1 MSAAELTDLSIL
13 ELSKQLGDRTVSS
26 EEATRACLQ
35 RIEKLDPKVK
45 AFLLV
50 DAEGALA
57 AARASDERRR
67 SVGGASPLDG
77 VPVAL
82 KDIMLTEGVETTCGS
97 KILKGF
103 VPPYDAT
110 VVRLL
115 KQAGSPI
122 LGKLN
127 QDEFAMGSSTE
138 RSAFF
143 PTRNPWS
150 LDRAPGGSSGGSA
163 AAVAARLVFGS
174 LGTDTGGSIRQP
186 AALTG
191 TVGLKPTYG
200 RVSRY
205 GVIAFAS
212 SLDQV
217 GPIARTVSDAA
228 ALLQVIAVHDPK
240 DSTSTRN
247 QTPDY
252 LANLEQGVKG
262 LKLGL
267 PKEYFLPGMDPE
279 VERAVRHAARE
290 YERLGAH
297 VKEISL
303 PHTKYALATYY
314 LIAPAEAS
322 SNLARYDGVRYGL
335 RVGGNK
341 GLMEMYFQTR
351 AQGFGPEVKR
361 RIMLGTYALSAGY
374 YDAYYLK
381 AQKART
387 LIRQDFASAFEQVDA
402 IISPTSP
409 VTAFKLGEKTED
421 PLAMYLM
428 DVFTL
433 PCNLAGLPGVS
444 LPCGF
449 STSGLPIGL
458 QLLAR
463 PFEEALMLRIARTYE
478 REHDFFREKPPLA

>member
-1 MSAAELTDLSIL
+1 MSAAELTDLSML
-13 ELSKQLGDRTVSS
+13 ELSEQLAARKVSS
-26 EEATRACLQ
+26 EEVTGACLQ
-35 RIEKLDPKVK
+35 RTERLDPKVS
-45 AFLLV
+45 ALLKV
-50 DAEGALA
+50 DAKGALA
-57 AARASDERRR
+57 AARASDQRRR
-67 SVGGASPLDG
+67 SRAASSRLDG
-77 VPVAL
+77 VPIAL
-82 KDIMLTEGVETTCGS
+82 KDIFITEGVETTCGS

-115 KQAGSPI
+115 KEAGTPI

-138 RSAFF
+138 SSGFF
-143 PTRNPWS
+143 PTRNPWDLS
-150 LDRAPGGSSGGSA
+150 RTPGGSSGGSS
-163 AAVAARLVFGS
+163 AAVSARLVFGA

-186 AALTG
+186 AALTN

-200 RVSRY
+200 RVSRF

-217 GPIARTVSDAA
+217 GPITRTVSDAA
-228 ALLQVIAVHDPK
+228 ALLQVLAAHDVQ
-240 DSTSTRN
+240 DSTSSRN
-247 QTPDY
+247 PAPDY
-252 LANLEQGVKG
+252 LAEIERGVKG
-262 LKLGL
+262 LKIGL

-279 VERAVRHAARE
+279 VEQAVRKAAQE
-290 YERLGAH
+290 FERLGAT
-297 VKEISL
+297 VVDVSL
-303 PHTKYALATYY
+303 PHTQYALATYY

-335 RVGGNK
+335 RVPAK
-341 GLMEMYFQTR
+341 SLRDMYLQTR
-351 AQGFGPEVKR
+351 SAGFGPEVKR

-381 AQKART
+381 AQKVRT
-387 LIRQDFASAFEQVDA
+387 LIRQDFSRVFESADA

-409 VTAFKLGEKTED
+409 VTAFKLGEKVND

-433 PCNLAGLPGVS
+433 PCNLAGLPGMS
-444 LPCGF
+444 IPCGF
-449 STSGLPIGL
+449 SASGLPIGL
-458 QLLAR
+458 QILAR
-463 PFEEALMLRIARTYE
+463 PFEEALLLRIGRAFE
-478 REHDFFREKPPLA
+478 REHDFFRRKPPLS